1 MITVYS
7 LLYSY
12 IPNSRDATL
21 QIFFLETYSVSVL
34 PIFVKIVSATRK
46 TFYNYSVYPIF
57 LAIRF
62 SVNLNNFLRNHNK
75 QNYLKC
81 REEFD

>member
-21 QIFFLETYSVSVL
+21 QIFFFRNLQRFCIAYICKDSVSYS
-34 PIFVKIVSATRK
+34 KDVS
-46 TFYNYSVYPIF
+46 
-57 LAIRF
+57 
-62 SVNLNNFLRNHNK
+62 
-75 QNYLKC
+75 
-81 REEFD
+81 